1 MGGPASRDIF
11 LSALAHSAAPTNEPN
26 EKRVATFQAR
36 ADRIRQLKAQM
47 KNELSPL
54 IERQRGDIWE
64 MSGWGWSERKIAAFC
79 GLSQPQIHRVLNG
92 QR

>member
-11 LSALAHSAAPTNEPN
+11 LSALRHAVPPPSKPN
-26 EKRVATFQAR
+26 ERKVAAFQAR
-36 ADRIRQLKAQM
+36 AERIRDLKD
-47 KNELSPL
+47 ELSPL
-54 IERQRGDIWE
+54 IEQQRGDIWE
-64 MSGWGWSERKIAAFC
+64 MSKWGWSQHKIAAIC